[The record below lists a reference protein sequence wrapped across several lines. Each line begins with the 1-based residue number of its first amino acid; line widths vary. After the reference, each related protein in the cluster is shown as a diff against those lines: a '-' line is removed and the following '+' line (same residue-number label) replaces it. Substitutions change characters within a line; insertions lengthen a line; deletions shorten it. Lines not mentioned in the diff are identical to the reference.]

1 MQENYGRLVGRGPL
15 VLLFIDTADTAH
27 ARLLDVLR
35 HVASAAAT
43 AHPNLSFGV
52 ISAVRCLNHT
62 YVSASECKYAR
73 ESLKRLCAG
82 LSTCDRARRS
92 ALVLPL
98 DCCGRYHALAK
109 KLAVGN
115 TLPAVVLVD
124 AKQEAQ

>member
-1 MQENYGRLVGRGPL
+1 MHVCLIGLADRRALAAGNRRLARCGASLQENYGRLVGRGPL

-73 ESLKRLCAG
+73 ESLNG
-82 LSTCDRARRS
+82 S
-92 ALVLPL
+92 AL
-98 DCCGRYHALAK
+98 A
-109 KLAVGN
+109 
-115 TLPAVVLVD
+115 
-124 AKQEAQ
+124 